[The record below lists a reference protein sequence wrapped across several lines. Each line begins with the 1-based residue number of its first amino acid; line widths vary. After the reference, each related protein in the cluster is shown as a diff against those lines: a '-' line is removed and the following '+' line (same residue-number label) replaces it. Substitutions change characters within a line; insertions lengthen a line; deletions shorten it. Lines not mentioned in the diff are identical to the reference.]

1 VINIDD
7 LERIKREVERKQQ
20 EKDRAEGALNEIL
33 SRLKKEYGVSS
44 LKEAK
49 ALLKKLEQEEVEE
62 AEKFQKAKKEFEKA
76 CEGHL

>member
-1 VINIDD
+1 MINIDD